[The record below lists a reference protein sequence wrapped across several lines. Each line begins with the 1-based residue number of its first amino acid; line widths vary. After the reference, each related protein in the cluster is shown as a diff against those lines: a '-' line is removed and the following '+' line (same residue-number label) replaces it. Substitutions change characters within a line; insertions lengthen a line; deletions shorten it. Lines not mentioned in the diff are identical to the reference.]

1 MGKYY
6 YIFYL
11 LLCFV
16 SFSFAKGIQAGTS
29 IENRALVVYNL
40 GGTEYNLTTN
50 TDRFVVDKVVDI
62 KLTLL
67 NDDVVEVGAGERTHV
82 LSFFLANWGNSE
94 ENVTISYE
102 HNASSAFLPENV
114 TIYEDVDRDG
124 LFDSSVDM
132 PIEGD
137 VNLSIDQ
144 NMTLLLVADIPDENI
159 SIDTSSYEGV
169 WVKAQTQETTTPE
182 ESDSVDVVWRSAEV
196 YAQGTFWV
204 RDYWVE
210 SKKSV
215 EILNDENLTHTGT
228 KLRYT
233 IDMVIG
239 GDTEGKRVY
248 NVRFKDAIPEG
259 TAYIAKSLRLN
270 QKVLSDAKDTDKGDV
285 NATHIVVDV
294 GTLEDDVHKAVRF
307 DVVVK

>member
-1 MGKYY
+1 MYRLF
-6 YIFYL
+6 YITIFL
-11 LLCFV
+11 LLCV
-16 SFSFAKGIQAGTS
+16 ISASYAQGIKAGTP
-29 IENRALVVYNL
+29 IENRALIEYNL
-40 GGTEYNLTTN
+40 GGTEYNLTTS
-50 TDRFVVDKVVDI
+50 TDRFVVDKIVDI

-67 NDDVVEVGAGERTHV
+67 NNNQIEVGAGERTHV

-132 PIEGD
+132 PIVD
-137 VNLSIDQ
+137 TNLTEDQ
-144 NMTLLLVADIPDENI
+144 NMTLFLVADIPDTNI
-159 SIDTSSYEGV
+159 TLNSSSYEGIR
-169 WVKAQTQETTTPE
+169 VKAQTQETTTPE

-270 QKVLSDAKDTDKGDV
+270 QKVLSDVKDADEGDV